1 MQVLVYQ
8 MYPLWHFCIFYSVGQ
23 HLIYSCISIEVS
35 PAFSFFAD
43 ETQQFTIQ
51 VKPAKNYPVDLYY
64 LMDLSKSMSDDKEK
78 LTTLGTSIG

>member
-1 MQVLVYQ
+1 MSLTF
-8 MYPLWHFCIFYSVGQ
+8 PL
-23 HLIYSCISIEVS
+23 
-35 PAFSFFAD
+35 FAG
-43 ETQQFTIQ
+43 EIQQFTIQ

>member
-8 MYPLWHFCIFYSVGQ
+8 MYPLWHFCIFYSVSQ
-23 HLIYSCISIEVS
+23 HLIYSSISVEVS
-35 PAFSFFAD
+35 LTFSLFAD